1 MKKIILSIFTS
12 IFSCLGL
19 YAQESYQLTLDDCI
33 EIAKE
38 KSYSML
44 RLKQDAKIAQ
54 YNLNWATSR
63 LKTHIDLNL
72 SIPQYAKGI
81 GEYKDTLGRISS
93 YYSEERLNSSGVL
106 DIYQPLL
113 TDGRIYIQNS
123 FYGTNDISNNKYYA
137 GLETRI
143 GFSQPL
149 NAFYGYNAMKS
160 DLKRARLAH
169 EQSNKALKREELNLV
184 YTVSSSYYALLSSQK
199 SAEIAWS
206 DLERQKEA
214 FDVSQNKYKAGLIK
228 EVDALQME
236 VDLAEAQNSYDMA
249 VQNQMASVNSLK
261 EILGVSLHD
270 SITLSSDL
278 RYEAVVV
285 NVDQAVEL
293 ALKNRQEIKE
303 QEIQIEQQKLTIQQ
317 QKSAGM
323 ISSSIDAYVGKLGV
337 GGLNN
342 TSYSDAFQHSY
353 NDYIDRPITYGVGLT
368 IRIPIL
374 DWGENKALVK
384 ASEARLKSYSYSKE
398 EIERS
403 IETDVRNLV
412 ASLNSNLK
420 RLQSLEKNLTV
431 AEKSFEITRQRYSDG
446 DIDSQAL
453 ALERNRLNTAYRNHL
468 GAYINYQLSLADLM
482 RKTFYD
488 FRQNLPVQ

>member
-1 MKKIILSIFTS
+1 MKKIILSVFIST
-12 IFSCLGL
+12 FSCFGL
-19 YAQESYQLTLDDCI
+19 YAQESYQLTLDECI
-33 EIAKE
+33 EIAKQ

-44 RLKQDAKIAQ
+44 RLKQDFKIAQ
-54 YNLNWATSR
+54 YNLKWATSR

-72 SIPQYAKGI
+72 NIPQYSKGI

-93 YYSEERLNSSGVL
+93 YYSVEEFNSSGVL

-113 TDGRIYIQNS
+113 TDGRIYIRNS
-123 FYGTNDISNNKYYA
+123 FSSTNDISNSQYYA

-160 DLKRARLAH
+160 DLKRARLAY

-184 YTVSSSYYALLSSQK
+184 YMVSSYYYALLSSQK
-199 SAEIAWS
+199 SAEIAWL
-206 DLERQKEA
+206 DLERQQEA
-214 FDVSQNKYKAGLIK
+214 FEISQNKYKAGLVR

-236 VDLAEAQNSYDMA
+236 VDLAESLNSYDIA
-249 VQNQMASVNSLK
+249 IQHQMASMNSLK
-261 EILGVSLHD
+261 EILGVNLHD
-270 SITLSSDL
+270 SIMLSSDL
-278 RYEAVVV
+278 RYESVVV
-285 NVDQAVEL
+285 NVNQAVEL
-293 ALKNRQEIKE
+293 ALKNRLEIRE

-323 ISSSIDAYVGKLGV
+323 ISSSVDAYIGKLGV
-337 GGLNN
+337 GGLHN

-353 NDYIDRPITYGVGLT
+353 NDYIDRPMTYGVGLT
-368 IRIPIL
+368 VRIPIL

-384 ASEARLKSYSYSKE
+384 ASQARLMSYHYSKE

-468 GAYINYQLSLADLM
+468 EAFINYQLSLADLM

-488 FRQNLPVQ
+488 FQQRMTIE